1 MRTFKATLVA
11 TFKRNMKEAT
21 RKGGPRV
28 CLCVILTNGDEY
40 YGLAKEITDD
50 SFVLDV
56 GDDGDKKPMTLT
68 VPMEKLENIIE
79 WSRGPLPDDY
89 K

>member
-1 MRTFKATLVA
+1 
-11 TFKRNMKEAT
+11 MKERT
-21 RKGGPRV
+21 HKGGPRV

-50 SFVLDV
+50 SFVLDI
-56 GDDGDKKPMTLT
+56 GDDGDPKPLTLT
-68 VPMEKLENIIE
+68 VPMEMLDNIIE
-79 WSRGPLPDDY
+79 WSDGPIPDDY